1 MSENTPPPPRIL
13 LVEDDR
19 DIRETTADL
28 LEFSHF
34 TVLTADGGVRARAVL
49 ETQPVDIVVSDI
61 VMPEGDGYNLLRY
74 IRGSE
79 ALGHLPV
86 ILVSAKADKNDLRQ
100 GFELGA
106 DEYLTKPYNSGEL
119 VRLIRELLSRGRT
132 PPGGAVRDTGDKSP
146 Q

>member
-1 MSENTPPPPRIL
+1 

-34 TVLTADGGVRARAVL
+34 TVLSAAGGVQARAVL
-49 ETQPVDIVVSDI
+49 EAQPIDIVVTDI
-61 VMPEGDGYNLLRY
+61 VMPEGDGYSLLRY

-79 ALGHLPV
+79 SFGHLPV
-86 ILVSAKADKNDLRQ
+86 IMVSAKADKNDLRQ
-100 GFELGA
+100 GYELGV

-119 VRLIRELLSRGRT
+119 VRLIRELLSGGRT
-132 PPGGAVRDTGDKSP
+132 RARGTVRDVNSKSV